1 MQKAA
6 ALAYNPESNDAPKVL
21 ASGRGTIAEKIIA
34 KAKEFDVPLF
44 ANEELVNLLLQ
55 VEIDSEIPTELYEAV
70 VGVFVWLNRIE
81 QRAQLSK

>member
-6 ALAYNPESNDAPKVL
+6 ALAYNPDQNNAPKVL
-21 ASGRGTIAEKIIA
+21 ASGKGAIAEKIIA

-55 VEIDSEIPTELYEAV
+55 VELDSEIPTELYEAI
-70 VGVFVWLNRIE
+70 VGVFVWLNRVE
-81 QRAQLSK
+81 KYAQLSG